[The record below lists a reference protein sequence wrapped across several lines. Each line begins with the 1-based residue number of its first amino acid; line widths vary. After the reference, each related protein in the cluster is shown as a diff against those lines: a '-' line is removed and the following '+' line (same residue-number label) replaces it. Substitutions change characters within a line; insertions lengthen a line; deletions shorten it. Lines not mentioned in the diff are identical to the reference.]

1 MRRLGLFGELDM
13 TASIFIIIVLGIG
26 VGFVIGYLV
35 RRARAYSSVD
45 SAEAKAEKIIE
56 EVKTKEKE
64 MLLDAKDKSLAII
77 DEAKTDETRRR
88 KELQNSQER
97 LEKRES
103 LFDQKLL
110 DLENKQNQIQ
120 EKQTQLEAAKKEIGE
135 IKNKQLEKLEKV
147 ASLSQE
153 DAKNILL
160 ENVENKSKEDLLT
173 RLRKLDDI
181 ASEEL
186 DEKARRLLSLAM
198 ERCASTHA
206 VETTTTSLPLP
217 NDEMKGRII
226 GKEGRNIKALENLT
240 GVEIIIDET
249 PETLLISGFS
259 PIRRHLA
266 KKSLEKLIVDGRIHP
281 GRVEEAVEEAKKEMA
296 IDMKKAGEEAA
307 YGAGVAGLH
316 PKLIQILGRMKYRTS
331 YGQNV
336 LAHSVEVSRLSVI
349 LAEELGANV
358 ELARKGG
365 LLHDIGKAVDHE
377 IEGGHPQIGYDICK
391 KFGLSEEVAQV
402 AKTHHDDHP
411 ELLESA
417 IVKVADALSGARPG
431 ARKDTYENYL
441 QRLGELEDLTN
452 SFEGV
457 QKSYA
462 IQAGR
467 EIRVFVEPSVVD
479 DYGAHELAR
488 NVAEKIEAE
497 LKYPGEIKV
506 NVIRETRVIEYA
518 R

>member
-1 MRRLGLFGELDM
+1 M
-13 TASIFIIIVLGIG
+13 ASSFIIVLIILGG
-26 VGFVIGYLV
+26 GFLFGYL
-35 RRARAYSSVD
+35 ARKFAVAHSIE

-56 EVKTKEKE
+56 LAKTHEKE
-64 MLLDAKDKSLAII
+64 ILLDARGKALAVIG
-77 DEAKTDETRRR
+77 ESKKEEETRR
-88 KELQNSQER
+88 KEISNIQQR
-97 LEKRES
+97 LEKREM
-103 LFDQKLL
+103 LFDQKFL
-110 DLENKQNQIQ
+110 DLEG
-120 EKQTQLEAAKKEIGE
+120 KQTQIITKQEEVEKIKSEVVGIKE
-135 IKNKQLEKLEKV
+135 KQMEKLEKV
-147 ASLSQE
+147 AAMTQE
-153 DAKNILL
+153 EAKNILL
-160 ENVENKSKEDLLT
+160 TNIESRSKDELLS
-173 RLRKLDDI
+173 RLRKLEDL
-181 ASEEL
+181 ASYEL

-226 GKEGRNIKALENLT
+226 GKEGRNIKALEQLT

-249 PETLLISGFS
+249 PETLSISGFS

-266 KKSLEKLIVDGRIHP
+266 KKALERLIVDGRIHP
-281 GRVEEAVEEAKKEMA
+281 GRVEEAVEAAKKEMA
-296 IDMKKAGEEAA
+296 LEMKKAGEEAA
-307 YGAGVAGLH
+307 YEVGVIGLH
-316 PKLIQILGRMKYRTS
+316 PKLVQILGRMKFRTS

-336 LAHSVEVSRLSVI
+336 LQHSVEVSHLSVLI
-349 LAEELGANV
+349 AEELGANV

-411 ELLESA
+411 ELLCSS

-431 ARKDTYENYL
+431 ARKDTYEHYL
-441 QRLGELEDLTN
+441 QRLSELEELAA

-457 QKSYA
+457 AKSYA

-467 EIRVFVEPSVVD
+467 EIRVFVEPAKID
-479 DYGAHELAR
+479 DYNAHELAR
-488 NVAEKIEAE
+488 NIAGKIEAE

-506 NVIRETRVIEYA
+506 NVIRETRVVEYA